1 MDTVPGM
8 IAIFF
13 ALLLA
18 ALVGA
23 LILRRDFRDAVL
35 GGPGEATILRFLTVK
50 GAAIVL
56 LCGLFIGGILFAL
69 TILPQP
75 SPNQQAGAHTGPI
88 TMRLNIHFDPND
100 VNPRNPQFAPE
111 AFIKTPAGEQ
121 SIPIVYKVLEGALSV
136 QVKVPDMD
144 TPFFIRFET
153 PKGTWKTDDHSIQEA
168 PATARKVEL
177 QTGP

>member
-1 MDTVPGM
+1 MDTVPGL

-35 GGPGEATILRFLTVK
+35 GGPGEATILKFLTVK

-69 TILPQP
+69 TKLPQS
-75 SPNQQAGAHTGPI
+75 SPQAVARTGPV
-88 TMRLNIHFDPND
+88 TMRLNIHFDPAE
-100 VNPRNPQFAPE
+100 VNPRNPQFAPQ
-111 AFIKTPAGEQ
+111 AFIKTPAGEER
-121 SIPIVYKVLEGALSV
+121 IPIVYKVLEGSLSV

-144 TPFFIRFET
+144 TPFFIKFET
-153 PKGTWKTDDHSIQEA
+153 PKGIWKTDDHSIQEA